1 MLNLHDK
8 GLTNAVASFGVTTV
22 RDTSFDLLK
31 LQGVEG
37 IDILYD
43 SDKAGIE
50 GAKKVKDIA
59 EKIDLDAKIHT
70 LKDNKDPGELTT
82 SQVQKLKEV
91 LYG

>member
-8 GLTNAVASFGVTTV
+8 GLTNAVTSFGVTTV